1 MFGNIV
7 EAINDALDEG
17 LTQSKEAITS
27 DKLEQ
32 DRYMDRILGALQRS
46 SDMVMDKTLSS
57 KNMTWLAVLSSLF
70 K

>member
-7 EAINDALDEG
+7 EAINDALDERPAR
-17 LTQSKEAITS
+17 SKEAITS

-32 DRYMDRILGALQRS
+32 DRYIDRILGALQRS

-57 KNMTWLAVLSSLF
+57 KNMT
-70 K
+70 